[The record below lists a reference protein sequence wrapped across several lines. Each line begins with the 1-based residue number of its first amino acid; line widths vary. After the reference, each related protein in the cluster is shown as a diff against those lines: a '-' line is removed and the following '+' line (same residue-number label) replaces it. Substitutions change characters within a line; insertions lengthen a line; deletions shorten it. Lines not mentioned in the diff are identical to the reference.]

1 MIDDNK
7 RGVSVGV
14 SIVTV
19 FTSTTICNKP
29 IQKQNDRVFI
39 FEWPMELDF
48 GVGLEASVEVV
59 VD

>member
-1 MIDDNK
+1 
-7 RGVSVGV
+7 VP
-14 SIVTV
+14 IVTG